1 MNVVGKTAL
10 ITGASKGIGRAIAL
24 ELARSGI
31 KRIILVARNRDR
43 LAKAASEIES
53 FGTEAIPLSLD
64 LAEVVDVDIK
74 IAKAWR
80 DHGPIHLLVN
90 SAGIAHQTPFL
101 EAQAPQMQAE
111 LTTNLMG
118 VYSVTRVIAKRMVAR
133 GEGAIVNVSSL
144 MGKVAAPTMSTYS
157 ATKFALMGFTQA
169 LRSEL
174 SDHNI
179 QVVALLP
186 TLTKT
191 DMVNDFARF
200 KWVKSV
206 TPEQVAQALVRG
218 LRQDSSEVLVGWQS
232 HATVWLNRLMPGVV
246 ERLVR
251 VAAPPPKPASTLGL
265 VERRNKLSPTRLYR
279 RAYRRYLRYQRRNAR
294 RSGSLLCR

>member
-1 MNVVGKTAL
+1 MNVIGKTAL

-43 LAKAASEIES
+43 LAKAAAEIES
-53 FGTEAIPLSLD
+53 LGTDAIPLSLD
-64 LAEVVDVDIK
+64 LAEVVDVDIN

-80 DHGPIHLLVN
+80 DYGPIHLLVN

-101 EAQAPQMQAE
+101 KAQAPQMQAE

-118 VYSVTRVIAKRMVAR
+118 VYSVTRVIAKRMVAME
-133 GEGAIVNVSSL
+133 EGAIVNVSSL

-174 SDHNI
+174 AGHNI
-179 QVVALLP
+179 RVVALLP

-191 DMVNDFARF
+191 DMVNDFVRF

-232 HATVWLNRLMPGVV
+232 HAAVWLNRLMPGVV
-246 ERLVR
+246 EHLVR
-251 VAAPPPKPASTLGL
+251 LAAPPPKTVPANLL
-265 VERRNKLSPTRLYR
+265 ERR
-279 RAYRRYLRYQRRNAR
+279 
-294 RSGSLLCR
+294 RSLNSAKVSATAMHG

>member
-1 MNVVGKTAL
+1 MNVIGKTAL

-43 LAKAASEIES
+43 LAKAAADIEAH
-53 FGTEAIPLSLD
+53 GTEAIPLSLD
-64 LAEVVDVDIK
+64 LSAVVDVDIN

-80 DHGPIHLLVN
+80 DYGPIHLLVN

-101 EAQAPQMQAE
+101 KAQAPQMQAE

-118 VYSVTRVIAKRMVAR
+118 VYAVTHVIAKRMVER
-133 GEGAIVNVSSL
+133 EEGAIVNVSSL

-174 SDHNI
+174 SEHNV

-218 LRQDSSEVLVGWQS
+218 LRQGSSEVLVGWQS

-251 VAAPPPKPASTLGL
+251 VAAPPPNPVSTLGL
-265 VERRNKLSPTRLYR
+265 VGQSKQLSLTRLHR
-279 RAYRRYLRYQRRNAR
+279 RAYRCYRRHQRRRAR
-294 RSGSLLCR
+294 LSGSLLCR